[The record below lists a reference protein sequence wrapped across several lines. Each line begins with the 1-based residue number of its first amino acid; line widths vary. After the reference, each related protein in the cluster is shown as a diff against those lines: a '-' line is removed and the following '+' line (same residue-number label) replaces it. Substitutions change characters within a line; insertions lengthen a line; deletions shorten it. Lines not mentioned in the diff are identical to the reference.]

1 VAEGSEVVEVDKEV
15 RRVSERPGAEG
26 APRSV
31 ALVVEVGWAAG
42 GAMRRDCLR
51 EGRVRWAALWGR
63 NGGVVRKGA
72 YHFDGTVW

>member
-1 VAEGSEVVEVDKEV
+1 VAEGSEVMEVDEEEV

-42 GAMRRDCLR
+42 GAMRRDYLR
-51 EGRVRWAALWGR
+51 EGRVRWTALWGR
-63 NGGVVRKGA
+63 SGGGC
-72 YHFDGTVW
+72 

>member
-1 VAEGSEVVEVDKEV
+1 VAEGSEVVEVDEEV

-31 ALVVEVGWAAG
+31 ALVVEVGCDAG

-63 NGGVVRKGA
+63 SGGGVRKGV

>member
-1 VAEGSEVVEVDKEV
+1 VAEGSEVDEEEV

-42 GAMRRDCLR
+42 GAMRRDCVR
-51 EGRVRWAALWGR
+51 EGRVRWTALWER
-63 NGGVVRKGA
+63 VVGVG
-72 YHFDGTVW
+72 

>member
-1 VAEGSEVVEVDKEV
+1 MAEGSEVVEVDEEV

-31 ALVVEVGWAAG
+31 ALVVEDGCDAG

-51 EGRVRWAALWGR
+51 ERRVRWAALWGR
-63 NGGVVRKGA
+63 SGENVRKGA
-72 YHFDGTVW
+72 YHFDGTV

>member
-1 VAEGSEVVEVDKEV
+1 MAEGSEVVEVDEEV

-31 ALVVEVGWAAG
+31 ALVVEVGCDAG
-42 GAMRRDCLR
+42 GAMRRDCFR
-51 EGRVRWAALWGR
+51 EGRVRWAALLGR
-63 NGGVVRKGA
+63 SGGGVRKGA